1 MYFQVSSSLRK
12 VRAGSQAGYE
22 VETTEEQAET
32 VEEGAFLPGL
42 PLGLPDMLLS
52 VGLRCAGL
60 VLALAKIQCGC
71 VRLPKQG
78 SAGASASVFF
88 TLVCV

>member
-12 VRAGSQAGYE
+12 VRAGSQAGHE

-42 PLGLPDMLLS
+42 PLGLPDILS
-52 VGLRCAGL
+52 LGLWCAWL
-60 VLALAKIQCGC
+60 VLELEKIQCGC